1 MDDGCWNL
9 EDIREG
15 DFDQLAIYRVP
26 DQHVEKGDSRFRAEA
41 SLPRNLAL
49 LKEERNNKIVVS
61 FEHCFNEFFKI
72 LQWFPKLYSTHRE
85 AAKVTRCIRKCDFFN
100 ASSCAIA
107 LHKTKFVAR
116 QEHSLTMNFTDT

>member
-26 DQHVEKGDSRFRAEA
+26 DQHVEEDETRNRAAA

-49 LKEERNNKIVVS
+49 RKDNRGVSLSRFIV
-61 FEHCFNEFFKI
+61 F
-72 LQWFPKLYSTHRE
+72 
-85 AAKVTRCIRKCDFFN
+85 
-100 ASSCAIA
+100 
-107 LHKTKFVAR
+107 
-116 QEHSLTMNFTDT
+116 

>member
-61 FEHCFNEFFKI
+61 FEHCFNE
-72 LQWFPKLYSTHRE
+72 
-85 AAKVTRCIRKCDFFN
+85 
-100 ASSCAIA
+100 
-107 LHKTKFVAR
+107 
-116 QEHSLTMNFTDT
+116 NFTIIQCPLSYIAHIGRQQK

>member
-49 LKEERNNKIVVS
+49 IREEKNEKIVVS
-61 FEHCFNEFFKI
+61 LKHYFNE
-72 LQWFPKLYSTHRE
+72 KLT
-85 AAKVTRCIRKCDFFN
+85 I
-100 ASSCAIA
+100 I
-107 LHKTKFVAR
+107 
-116 QEHSLTMNFTDT
+116 Q

>member
-26 DQHVEKGDSRFRAEA
+26 DQHVEKDDSRSRAEA

-49 LKEERNNKIVVS
+49 RLNSEGVSLEILFRKRKEKK
-61 FEHCFNEFFKI
+61 H
-72 LQWFPKLYSTHRE
+72 
-85 AAKVTRCIRKCDFFN
+85 
-100 ASSCAIA
+100 
-107 LHKTKFVAR
+107 HK
-116 QEHSLTMNFTDT
+116 

>member
-26 DQHVEKGDSRFRAEA
+26 DQNVEKEDKRNRAEA

-49 LKEERNNKIVVS
+49 RMTSEGVS
-61 FEHCFNEFFKI
+61 
-72 LQWFPKLYSTHRE
+72 
-85 AAKVTRCIRKCDFFN
+85 
-100 ASSCAIA
+100 
-107 LHKTKFVAR
+107 
-116 QEHSLTMNFTDT
+116 